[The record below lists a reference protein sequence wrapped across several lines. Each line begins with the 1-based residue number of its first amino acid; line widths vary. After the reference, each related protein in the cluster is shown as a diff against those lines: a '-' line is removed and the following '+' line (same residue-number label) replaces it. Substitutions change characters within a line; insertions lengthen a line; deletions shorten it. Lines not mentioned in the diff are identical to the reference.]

1 MRNICDECKNCED
14 RDIASMTDCFAICG
28 YPLDALT
35 EIEKRRNKEDDTRRL
50 ELENR
55 LM

>member
-14 RDIASMTDCFAICG
+14 RDIASMIDCFAICG